1 MLYSP
6 AISECIGGFVK
17 RLLSILL
24 FSFSLTPFAS
34 ATELIDASA
43 RGFVCNS
50 TSTSTCVSNNNG
62 AAATNNYFAGFQSG
76 KVGGQFRDW
85 FEFDI
90 PTLTGSLL
98 SATLNLDE
106 PAAVGHQ
113 GGSLT
118 YAIYGLGAQPL
129 VFTDVT
135 TSNPFAL
142 PVTTSSTS
150 DGTTISITLNS
161 AALAA
166 ITADQGGH
174 IFIGGIAS
182 GESSSTLAGD
192 FAVSAGSGN
201 VTSLSLTTGP
211 APVPEPA
218 SIVLFA
224 PLLIGSLVAFRRK
237 TRRAG

>member
-1 MLYSP
+1 M
-6 AISECIGGFVK
+6 K
-17 RLLSILL
+17 RLSSVLL

-34 ATELIDASA
+34 AQLIDASE
-43 RGFVCNS
+43 RGFVCTTTLGCS
-50 TSTSTCVSNNNG
+50 NNG
-62 AAATNNYFAGFQSG
+62 ADPGNNYVAGFLLAE
-76 KVGGQFRDW
+76 GQFRDW

-98 SATLNLDE
+98 SATLNLDD
-106 PAAVGHQ
+106 PLHF

-118 YAIYGLGAQPL
+118 YAVYGLAAEPTAFG
-129 VFTDVT
+129 DVT

-142 PVTTSSTS
+142 PVTTSSA
-150 DGTTISITLNS
+150 DNGTTISITLSS

-174 IFIGGIAS
+174 IFIGGIDS
-182 GESSSTLAGD
+182 GETSSTNAGD
-192 FAVSAGSGN
+192 FARTGLGTG

-224 PLLIGSLVAFRRK
+224 PLLIVSLVALRRK
-237 TRRAG
+237 TRRLS